1 MCILPPIPMTFSMT
15 HPSVLE
21 LLPQW
26 DRLVF
31 KLILFVD
38 RGGAAYRGGLAPGG
52 PALHGLVCDR

>member
-1 MCILPPIPMTFSMT
+1 MTFSMT